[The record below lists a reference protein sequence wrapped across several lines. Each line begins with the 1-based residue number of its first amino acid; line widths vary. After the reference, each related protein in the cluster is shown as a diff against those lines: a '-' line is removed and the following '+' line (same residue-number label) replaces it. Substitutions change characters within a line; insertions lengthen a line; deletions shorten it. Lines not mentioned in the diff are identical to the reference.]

1 MKQLKQLASLLIT
14 IPLAFIA
21 LLVIIVSG
29 TVTITVMAVAL
40 YTWVICNGMKTV
52 YKMILKSN

>member
-29 TVTITVMAVAL
+29 TAVIAVMAVAM
-40 YTWVICNGMKTV
+40 YTWVICNGFRTV
-52 YKMILKSN
+52 YKMILKG